1 MHAATTS
8 LAPANSM
15 RGEWRRFAAFL
26 KRPTLPERAPLP
38 QAAGLR
44 AVVWLVLLDLLVM
57 AALLGV
63 AGAVMAAGVS
73 LPETALAGMEI
84 GTGIILA
91 VVVIAPLTEEIAFRG
106 WLSGRPGHIFGLLAG
121 ALAAMVAGLA
131 AMAFFGAA
139 LATAGLVALAA
150 GTLVALAII
159 YRLRHRNTIGW
170 FRRLFPALFWLSTLG
185 FSLVHLTNFPAD
197 QLATALPLVLPQFVT
212 GTILGY
218 TRVHYGLWASVL
230 LHMLHNGAIIALVL
244 AASSAA

>member
-1 MHAATTS
+1 
-8 LAPANSM
+8 
-15 RGEWRRFAAFL
+15 
-26 KRPTLPERAPLP
+26 
-38 QAAGLR
+38 
-44 AVVWLVLLDLLVM
+44 
-57 AALLGV
+57 
-63 AGAVMAAGVS
+63 
-73 LPETALAGMEI
+73 
-84 GTGIILA
+84 
-91 VVVIAPLTEEIAFRG
+91 
-106 WLSGRPGHIFGLLAG
+106 IFGLLAG

-150 GTLVALAII
+150 GTLVALAIV

-218 TRVHYGLWASVL
+218 ARVHYGLWASVL